1 MATAIKVDR
10 LRKVY
15 GPTVA
20 LDGASHTFE
29 AGQVHALV
37 GKNGS
42 GKSTMVKILNGAVQP
57 TDGSVDLFGE
67 PVSFASPADA
77 MAAGVVTVYQEL
89 SLVPYMSV
97 LENVLLGRMP
107 SRRVLGIER
116 IDWAEARQRVEALL
130 DEIGLNLDIDRP
142 VSRYSVGQQQMIEI
156 AKAYSLH
163 PRLLLLDEPTSALA
177 AKEVE
182 MLFALIRRLK
192 ERGVTI
198 IYISH
203 RLAEL
208 FEIADT
214 AVVLRD
220 GQLVGSLDMK
230 TATNQ
235 ALIDL
240 MFGDEAHAAIDRET
254 TTSRGAPVLEVKG
267 LTREG
272 AFEDIDFTLHRG
284 EVLGIAGMLGAGRT
298 ELMRAIFGADPLDR
312 GEIILDGQPINKP
325 NPHLMTKLGLGY
337 TPENRKEEGLI
348 QFHPIRANL
357 CMAALDRIAHG
368 YWIHRRR
375 EAPHVN
381 RQVDDLSIKIGHAE
395 HAVSSLSGGNQQ
407 KVVIG
412 NWLNIEP
419 KVMFY
424 DEPSRGVDVNAKR
437 QIFQIIRD
445 KARQGVAALFV
456 STELEELL
464 DVCDRILVMR
474 DGHLT
479 GELDPLT
486 ATIQDLYGASMG
498 TA

>member
-1 MATAIKVDR
+1 MATAIEING
-10 LRKVY
+10 LRKEY
-15 GPTVA
+15 GPTLA
-20 LDGASHTFE
+20 LDGASHAFE
-29 AGQVHALV
+29 EGQVHALV

-57 TDGSVDLFGE
+57 TEGTVSLFGA
-67 PVSFASPADA
+67 PVTHAGPADA

-89 SLVPYMSV
+89 SLVPELSV
-97 LENVLLGRMP
+97 MENILLGRMP
-107 SRRVLGIER
+107 SRRLLGVER
-116 IDWAEARQRVEALL
+116 IDWAAARRRVTALMDEMDL
-130 DEIGLNLDIDRP
+130 DLDIQKR
-142 VSRYSVGQQQMIEI
+142 VSRLSVGQQQMVEI

-163 PRLLLLDEPTSALA
+163 PRILLLDEPTSALA
-177 AKEVE
+177 TKEVE

-220 GQLVGSLDMK
+220 GLLVGSLDMK

-235 ALIDL
+235 ALIEL
-240 MFGDEAHAAIDRET
+240 MFGDEAHSAIDRQT
-254 TTSRGAPVLEVKG
+254 DMQRGDPVLEVHG

-312 GEIILDGQPINKP
+312 GEIVLDGVHITQPT
-325 NPHLMTKLGLGY
+325 PHKMTKLGLGY

-348 QFHPIRANL
+348 QFHSIRANL
-357 CMAALDRIAHG
+357 CMAALDKIALG
-368 YWIHRRR
+368 NLIYQRR
-375 EAPHVN
+375 EKPHVD
-381 RQVDDLSIKIGHAE
+381 RQVKDLSIKIGHANN
-395 HAVSSLSGGNQQ
+395 AVSSLSGGNQQ

-445 KARQGVAALFV
+445 KAERGLAALFV

-464 DVCDRILVMR
+464 ETCDRILVMR
-474 DGHLT
+474 NGRFTD
-479 GELDPLT
+479 ELDPLIV
-486 ATIQDLYGASMG
+486 TIKDLYSASMG

>member
-1 MATAIKVDR
+1 MATAIKIDS

-20 LDGASHTFE
+20 LDGASHEFE

-42 GKSTMVKILNGAVQP
+42 GKSTMVKILNGAVQL
-57 TDGSVDLFGE
+57 TDGAVELFDQQ
-67 PVSFASPADA
+67 VAFANPAEA
-77 MAAGVVTVYQEL
+77 MSAGVVTVYQEL
-89 SLVPYMSV
+89 SLVPGLSV

-107 SRRVLGIER
+107 SRRLLGLESIN
-116 IDWAEARQRVEALL
+116 WAEARRQVTSLME
-130 DEIGLNLDIDRP
+130 EIGLTLDIDRP
-142 VSRYSVGQQQMIEI
+142 VSRLSVGQQQMVEI
-156 AKAYSLH
+156 AKAYSLQ
-163 PRLLLLDEPTSALA
+163 PRVLLLDEPTSALA
-177 AKEVE
+177 AQEVE
-182 MLFALIRRLK
+182 MLFALIRRLRD
-192 ERGVTI
+192 RGVTI

-208 FEIADT
+208 FEIADS

-220 GQLVGSLDMK
+220 GLLVGSLDMA

-235 ALIDL
+235 DLIDL
-240 MFGDEAHAAIDRET
+240 MFGDEAHVAIDRNQE
-254 TTSRGAPVLEVKG
+254 SERGAPVLEVRG
-267 LTREG
+267 LTRDG
-272 AFEDIDFTLHRG
+272 AFADIDFTLHRG

-298 ELMRAIFGADPLDR
+298 ELMRAIFGADPLDK
-312 GEIILDGQPINKP
+312 GEIILDGAAIDKP

-368 YWIHRRR
+368 HWIHRRR
-375 EAPHVN
+375 ETPHVE
-381 RQVDDLSIKIGHAE
+381 RQVTDLGIKIGHSE

-412 NWLNIEP
+412 NWLNIQP

-445 KARQGVAALFV
+445 KASEGVAALFV

-474 DGHLT
+474 NGRLT
-479 GELDPLT
+479 AELDPLT
-486 ATIQDLYGASMG
+486 ATIKDLYSASMG